1 MKTRR
6 IIRRVTLL
14 IVPPLLLLS
23 RHASSSGYA
32 KPDIVNAKKVASQF
46 YRARFDSISCFESA
60 PVALLRISKQNTKTN

>member
-32 KPDIVNAKKVASQF
+32 KPDIVNAKKVASPF
-46 YRARFDSISCFESA
+46 YRAWFDNISCFE
-60 PVALLRISKQNTKTN
+60 